1 MYSIQK
7 IICQLSIKPKLGG
20 VFMKLQMKR
29 KSITL
34 LLLASLFTSFLCSC
48 SQNTETDSEELS
60 SGDIALWIADSLETE
75 EHF

>member
-1 MYSIQK
+1 
-7 IICQLSIKPKLGG
+7 
-20 VFMKLQMKR
+20 MKLQMKR

>member
-1 MYSIQK
+1 
-7 IICQLSIKPKLGG
+7 
-20 VFMKLQMKR
+20 MKLKR
-29 KSITL
+29 KSITV
-34 LLLASLFTSFLCSC
+34 LLLASFFASFLLGC

>member
-1 MYSIQK
+1 MAAYESLKSDK
-7 IICQLSIKPKLGG
+7 IAVLKNWGG
-20 VFMKLQMKR
+20 VFMKLKR
-29 KSITL
+29 KSITV
-34 LLLASLFTSFLCSC
+34 LLLASFFASFLLGC